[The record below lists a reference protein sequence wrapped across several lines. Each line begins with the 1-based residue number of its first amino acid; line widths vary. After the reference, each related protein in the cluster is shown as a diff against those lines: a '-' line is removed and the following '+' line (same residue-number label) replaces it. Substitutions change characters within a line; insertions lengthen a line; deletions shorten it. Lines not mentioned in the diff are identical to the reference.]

1 MDRVWQK
8 YRQFSLSEAD
18 VKARTYLRKM
28 FEDSVMLQLPLEIL
42 KEISSYLNYPSMCR
56 LLMVSRGWRK
66 VWEEPL
72 LWTQVKF
79 TPKHVNDLEAILNTK
94 RFSAMRRLR
103 LKKLTNESLQVLRN
117 HPSIRC
123 LEIHFLSNKNL
134 DKDDFAEVL
143 SRCEALKL
151 HGDEYTINQVKYVN
165 K

>member
-1 MDRVWQK
+1 M
-8 YRQFSLSEAD
+8 SEAEG
-18 VKARTYLRKM
+18 KARKYLRKM
-28 FEDSVMLQLPLEIL
+28 FEDSVMLRLPLEIL

-72 LWTQVKF
+72 LWTQFKIA
-79 TPKHVNDLEAILNTK
+79 PKHVDDLEAILNTK
-94 RFSAMRRLR
+94 RFSAMRSLR
-103 LKKLTNESLQVLRN
+103 LKKLTKDSLQVLKN

-123 LEIHFLSNKNL
+123 LEIYFLNNKHL

-151 HGDEYTINQVKYVN
+151 HGDEYTSKPSKYVN